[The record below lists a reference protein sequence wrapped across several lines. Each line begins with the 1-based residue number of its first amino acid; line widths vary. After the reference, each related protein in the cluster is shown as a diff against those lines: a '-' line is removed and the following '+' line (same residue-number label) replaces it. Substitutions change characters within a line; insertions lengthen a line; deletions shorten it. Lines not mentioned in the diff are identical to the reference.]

1 MIDNRVW
8 LLHIKEEADLII
20 QTTADITA
28 DEFYQS
34 VAAHHIIIRALEV
47 IGEAAKHVSDDF
59 RAEHP
64 EIAWRGMCGLR
75 DRLIHAYFAVDL
87 EKVWEISTAKIPE
100 LLSQVNTILK

>member
-20 QTTADITA
+20 QTTVDLTA
-28 DEFYQS
+28 DEFYKS
-34 VAAHHIIIRALEV
+34 VASQHIIIRALEV

-59 RAEHP
+59 RTQHP

-75 DRLIHAYFAVDL
+75 DRLLHAYFAVDL
-87 EKVWEISTAKIPE
+87 EKVWEISTTKIPE
-100 LLSQVNTILK
+100 LLSQINTILK

>member
-20 QTTADITA
+20 QTMVDLTA

-34 VAAHHIIIRALEV
+34 VAAQHIIIRALEV

-59 RAEHP
+59 HTQHP

-87 EKVWEISTAKIPE
+87 EKVWEISTEKIPE
-100 LLSQVNTILK
+100 LLTQVDSILK

>member
-1 MIDNRVW
+1 M
-8 LLHIKEEADLII
+8 
-20 QTTADITA
+20 
-28 DEFYQS
+28 
-34 VAAHHIIIRALEV
+34 
-47 IGEAAKHVSDDF
+47 GEAAKHVSDDF
-59 RAEHP
+59 RTQHP

>member
-34 VAAHHIIIRALEV
+34 VAAQHIIIRALEV
-47 IGEAAKHVSDDF
+47 IGDAAKHVSDDF